1 MSNHHTSHVIGDSE
15 GPKAGSFT
23 GVARLVGDGG
33 GDASLPVLIKGKA
46 PPPLLSPANT
56 APPKTA
62 IR

>member
-1 MSNHHTSHVIGDSE
+1 MQIQTNGIRMHVEI
-15 GPKAGSFT
+15 
-23 GVARLVGDGG
+23 G